1 MIGEEVSIL
10 PQSGLQQANVVDIV
24 VVVIVVVVL
33 IVGMLGEDELSSFLP
48 PVSLLLSVHIFV
60 GIQRLEGSVIVGR
73 LQVGRGSSCDTE
85 DMGCRLR
92 GSSLRNGSTKSR
104 IHGHKY

>member
-33 IVGMLGEDELSSFLP
+33 IVGMLGEDELSSFSSSS
-48 PVSLLLSVHIFV
+48 VS
-60 GIQRLEGSVIVGR
+60 
-73 LQVGRGSSCDTE
+73 
-85 DMGCRLR
+85 
-92 GSSLRNGSTKSR
+92 SSLCAYFCGNSEARRECNSGETAGR
-104 IHGHKY
+104 